1 MGSCRKDLDPP
12 FIILRRKNLM
22 NQNAKMALVIGGIV
36 SAVAGLTTLG
46 VVYARFELAQKTVKQ
61 TTLGDLLR
69 EKELKTQHEDDTAA
83 DAEDTEG
90 PDEVIVETPV
100 GPQAETEEAKIPDLT
115 VAKPK
120 AKSTKK
126 GAQKE

>member
-1 MGSCRKDLDPP
+1 
-12 FIILRRKNLM
+12 M
-22 NQNAKMALVIGGIV
+22 NQNTKLALVIGGIV

-46 VVYARFELAQKTVKQ
+46 VVYARFEQAQKTVKQ

-69 EKELKTQHEDDTAA
+69 EKELKTEHEDDTAA
-83 DAEDTEG
+83 DTEDTEG

-100 GPQAETEEAKIPDLT
+100 EPPAEIEEVKVPDLT

-126 GAQKE
+126 GAPKND